1 MRIIALL
8 LIVVLVTGCD
18 AITGRTIT
26 EPPRCAVVMDTTA
39 VSLGLQVTA
48 WHCE

>member
-1 MRIIALL
+1 MRIVALL
-8 LIVVLVTGCD
+8 CIVVLVAGCD
-18 AITGRTIT
+18 TIAGRTIT
-26 EPPRCAVVMDTTA
+26 EPPKCAVVMDTTA